1 MPASI
6 PILYLVIAGG
16 VFVGAIH
23 HLFNKAKT
31 DGNWLDAMFI
41 VFCAFM
47 IALIWPIA
55 GAVWLITQAIDKG
68 EDLFG

>member
-16 VFVGAIH
+16 VLVGT
-23 HLFNKAKT
+23 LRYLLDKAKPT
-31 DGNWLDAMFI
+31 NKLNDAIFI
-41 VFCAFM
+41 TFCAFM

-55 GAVWLITQAIDKG
+55 GAVWLITKAIDKG